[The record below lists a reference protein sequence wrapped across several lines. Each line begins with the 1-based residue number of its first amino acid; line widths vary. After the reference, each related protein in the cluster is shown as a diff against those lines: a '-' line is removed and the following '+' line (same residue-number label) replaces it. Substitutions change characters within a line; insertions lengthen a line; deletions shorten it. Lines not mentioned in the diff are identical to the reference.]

1 MLVDII
7 LPASP
12 GLGMVITEG
21 LPLILQVL
29 NHLLYKDLL
38 RVNADETVSV
48 GGEDVLVFFIF
59 HTISIKGLRGNLKL
73 ILRPAPMYAPVL
85 GVVGDVVVDV
95 TIDGLLRGPAILIG
109 ETIEHAHQGS
119 NDEVLRQVLRLQM
132 IDDILYGVLIFHTLS
147 IKLLEGKVNPQML
160 RVLWGWFDIR
170 DRRLRDRSS
179 LRGRR

>member
-38 RVNADETVSV
+38 GVNADEAVSV

-59 HTISIKGLRGNLKL
+59 HTISIKGLGGNLKL
-73 ILRPAPMYAPVL
+73 ILRPAPSFLL
-85 GVVGDVVVDV
+85 G
-95 TIDGLLRGPAILIG
+95 TPP
-109 ETIEHAHQGS
+109 
-119 NDEVLRQVLRLQM
+119 N
-132 IDDILYGVLIFHTLS
+132 
-147 IKLLEGKVNPQML
+147 
-160 RVLWGWFDIR
+160 
-170 DRRLRDRSS
+170 RS
-179 LRGRR
+179 R